1 MIRNKY
7 AGRCS
12 CGLPVPAG
20 QGWVVGRRIACPVHA
35 AEHQGALA
43 EEREAS
49 RGEFEDREI
58 YGFGDE

>member
-12 CGLPVPAG
+12 CGRQVPAR
-20 QGWVVGRRIACPVHA
+20 QGWVVGRRIACPEHA
-35 AEHQGALA
+35 AEYQGAA
-43 EEREAS
+43 DEEREAM
-49 RGEFEDREI
+49 RGPYEDREI